1 MSAPVSS
8 RRSPEIARQTAL
20 EQAVARARAAWPALH
35 LSLAAFVARLKQETD
50 TGEDEAIASLCVEDL
65 WLACACVHGV
75 AGAAEAFQARHLSEI
90 RRGLGPDHGSDDG
103 HVGDLVQDLLVGRP
117 PQPGR
122 LSTYGGH
129 GRLGRWVYIVARRRR
144 ADLVR
149 TASRRDDAPAVQAV
163 AAAYGDPEL
172 AVLRGTTHRAVR
184 SALERAAAA
193 LQPRE
198 RNILRYVY
206 VHQLRIDEIA
216 GMYRVSGSTIKRR
229 LATLRER
236 LAADVREGLRAELGL
251 DERQVER
258 EIAGLDSAL
267 HVTLSRIFDRAAGRD
282 A

>member
-1 MSAPVSS
+1 MNAPVSS
-8 RRSPEIARQTAL
+8 TRVPEIAL
-20 EQAVARARAAWPALH
+20 EQAIARARAAWPALPC
-35 LSLAAFVARLKQETD
+35 SPAAFVDRLKVVTGD
-50 TGEDEAIASLCVEDL
+50 TEGIASLCVEDL
-65 WLACACVHGV
+65 WLACACVQGV
-75 AGAAEAFQARHLSEI
+75 AGAAEAFQARHVGDI

-103 HVGDLVQDLLVGRP
+103 HVGDLLQDLLVGRS

-122 LSTYGGH
+122 LASYRGH

-144 ADLVR
+144 ADLLR
-149 TASRRDDAPAVQAV
+149 TASRRADAPTVQAV

-172 AVLRGTTHRAVR
+172 AVMRGTTHRAVR

-193 LQPRE
+193 LEPRE

-229 LATLRER
+229 LALLRAR
-236 LAADVREGLRAELGL
+236 LAANVRDGLRLELGL
-251 DERQVER
+251 DDHQIER

-267 HVTLSRIFDRAAGRD
+267 HVTLSRIFDRVAGRGP
-282 A
+282 